1 MRSLSTKEIL
11 DIFTEICLYFIP
23 FIFGF
28 LTLLLQT
35 KNFED
40 EYDRKIKEISIVY
53 DSRFEEKL
61 AEYVDF
67 KSKKIETSNLK
78 VKKDLEEFEEERYVY
93 IESLLNYANEYRKW
107 TTMTITTKSHIRYQ
121 SFAFL
126 LSGVLLIS
134 SIYISERVNLFPQ
147 VIGIALLIIASS
159 HMIHH
164 YLIFRPRLD
173 KKYNQL
179 ELRST
184 KDW

>member
-1 MRSLSTKEIL
+1 MRSLSTKEVF
-11 DIFTEICLYFIP
+11 DIFREICLYFIP
-23 FIFGF
+23 FIVGF
-28 LTLLLQT
+28 ITLLLQT

-40 EYDRKIKEISIVY
+40 EYDRKIKEVSIVY

-67 KSKKIETSNLK
+67 KSKKREITDLE
-78 VKKDLEEFEEERYVY
+78 VEKDLEKFEEERYAY
-93 IESLLNYANEYRKW
+93 IESLLNYANKYRKW
-107 TTMTITTKSHIRYQ
+107 TTMTITTKSQIRYQ

-126 LSGVLLIS
+126 LSGILLIS
-134 SIYISERVNLFPQ
+134 SIYIPGRMNLFPQ
-147 VIGIALLIIASS
+147 VIGIGLLIIASF
-159 HMIHH
+159 HMIYH
-164 YLIFRPRLD
+164 YLVFRPRLD